1 MRDKGVAGFVI
12 YVWKSMCICCKCG
25 SQPSSLHSVGFLPE
39 RRWSTAAYIPTVD
52 SLLRLRQ
59 HVSGCDEFLL
69 MLFVSEL
76 LSTVDCTVASS
87 MRLWFKAKQKEE
99 LCAQRDRCSASSYCS
114 YCRRWFHTLV
124 NKTEKLEVEKRKT
137 SGCCVQQQLQINQ
150 QQSARRA
157 GFLWEMFNM
166 AGLTSSGLL

>member
-1 MRDKGVAGFVI
+1 MYENLCAYAVNVEA
-12 YVWKSMCICCKCG
+12 SP
-25 SQPSSLHSVGFLPE
+25 QSLHSVGFLPE

-52 SLLRLRQ
+52 SLLRLCQ

>member
-1 MRDKGVAGFVI
+1 
-12 YVWKSMCICCKCG
+12 MCICCKCG

-87 MRLWFKAKQKEE
+87 MRL
-99 LCAQRDRCSASSYCS
+99 
-114 YCRRWFHTLV
+114 
-124 NKTEKLEVEKRKT
+124 
-137 SGCCVQQQLQINQ
+137 
-150 QQSARRA
+150 
-157 GFLWEMFNM
+157 
-166 AGLTSSGLL
+166 